1 VATVLPLIERLGLA
15 AALAL
20 AAAIAS
26 MVLRRSELLAL
37 CVGMAVVAAAR
48 AFGL

>member
-1 VATVLPLIERLGLA
+1 VVPLIERLGMATGLALLA
-15 AALAL
+15 AVG
-20 AAAIAS
+20 S

-37 CVGMAVVAAAR
+37 IVGMTVVSVAR